1 MLPFYRKDFYMNNF
15 LGFITLKKEN
25 FISEKYINDKKKE
38 NTEEFFYHKTNNY
51 SFFLSYTH
59 QDSQQIEND
68 KILILL
74 NGNITNKTFL
84 ILLLKIQNSKIKLSE
99 LLEKA
104 YQEWGIDLIK
114 KLEGSFSLIIYD
126 KRKELLFLGKDRVGL
141 YPLNFYQDENLIIF
155 GSRVSQFN
163 QVPNFTQAISPQGL
177 GLYMQFG
184 FILQPH
190 TIFKECYKV
199 KSGFYNEFNLQ
210 TKVQESKAYWK
221 LEWCYKNKK
230 IISNENKIIENSE
243 QLLQEAIETH
253 DKPKI
258 AVSLSGGYDSA
269 TIAGLVQQQNSSKIN
284 TITIGFEDTKIN
296 EAPEAKA
303 IAKHLNTNHHE
314 YYFTAKDALNIVP
327 KLSTYYDEPFAEYA
341 GSPTILTT
349 QLLKEKGINHLFVGD
364 GGDEV
369 FATAEDVHRF
379 EQIQSI
385 PLGLKKAFTIPLKKI
400 NLEHSSYLTDTYN
413 LPTKYSKFL
422 NILSSKDIPE
432 MIKVKNILFRE
443 DELQKNIKGYTIPF
457 KTTFDEINFNGYNES
472 VDEIIG
478 TYFKTTM
485 IDGELN
491 KSYGACNQFDIHLHT
506 PFLNK
511 NLIDY
516 MATVPSSIKIKNGI
530 KKYILKEIAHKYIPK
545 ELLDR
550 PKSGFSIPFASWMK
564 NELKALVYAQINEKR
579 LNEDNIFYT
588 SEIINIRNKFY
599 EGNDAY
605 KFKLWRVFLFQLWYE
620 KFKG

>member
-1 MLPFYRKDFYMNNF
+1 MLPFCRKDFYMNNF

-25 FISEKYINDKKKE
+25 FRSKEYLSNKKKE
-38 NTEEFFYHKTNNY
+38 DKQDFFYHKTNNY
-51 SFFLSYTH
+51 NFFLSYTH

-68 KILILL
+68 NIIILL
-74 NGNITNKTFL
+74 NGNITNKKIL
-84 ILLLKIQNSKIKLSE
+84 ISQLNIQDSNIPLSK

-141 YPLNFYQDENLIIF
+141 YPLNFYQDEELIIF

-163 QVPNFTQAISPQGL
+163 QVPNFTQEISPQGL

-210 TKVQESKAYWK
+210 TKVQKSKAYWK
-221 LEWCYKNKK
+221 LEGCYQNKK
-230 IISNENKIIENSE
+230 IISNESEIITNAE
-243 QLLQEAIETH
+243 QLLQEAIDTQE
-253 DKPKI
+253 KSNI
-258 AVSLSGGYDSA
+258 AVSLSGGYDSS
-269 TIAGLVQQQNSSKIN
+269 TIAGVVQQQSASKIN
-284 TITIGFEDTKIN
+284 TITIGFEEANIN
-296 EAPEAKA
+296 EAPDAKA

-314 YYFTAKDALNIVP
+314 YYFTAKDALDIVP
-327 KLSTYYDEPFAEYA
+327 KLSTYYDEPFSEYA

-379 EQIQSI
+379 ERIQSI
-385 PLGLKKAFTIPLKKI
+385 PLGLRKTLTSPLKKI
-400 NLEHSSYLTDTYN
+400 NLEQSSYLIDKYN

-422 NILSSKDIPE
+422 NILSSKNIPE

-443 DELQKNIKGYTIPF
+443 DELQRDIKGYTHPF
-457 KTTFDEINFNGYNES
+457 QTTFDEINFNGYNES

-491 KSYGACNQFDIHLHT
+491 KSYVACNQFDINIHT

-516 MATVPSSIKIKNGI
+516 MATIPSSIKIKNGI
-530 KKYILKEIAHKYIPK
+530 KKYILKEIAHQYIPK

-550 PKSGFSIPFASWMK
+550 PKSGFSIPFASWMR

-599 EGNDAY
+599 KGNDAY